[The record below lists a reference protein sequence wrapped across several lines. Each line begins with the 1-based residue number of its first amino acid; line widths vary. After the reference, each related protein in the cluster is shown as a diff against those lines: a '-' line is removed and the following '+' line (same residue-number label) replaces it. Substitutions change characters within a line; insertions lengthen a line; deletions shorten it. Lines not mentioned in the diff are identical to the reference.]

1 MRVLVRRGVAL
12 SQERFVIVT
21 GRGGHLS
28 NALQLLEQMQL
39 VPEALI
45 VSAGP
50 EAEALGRRY
59 RTLVVPHLFR
69 WFRRGRRVVDPL
81 AVIVHCVHTLWFAWR
96 LRPRIVLSFGDSP
109 TVAFCYW
116 ARLFGARIVFI
127 ECMNQV
133 DRPSLTGRL
142 TAPICS
148 DVFVQWKGLEA
159 QYGRKGRYAGWV
171 L

>member
-1 MRVLVRRGVAL
+1 VRVAQPG
-12 SQERFVIVT
+12 FVVVT
-21 GRGGHLS
+21 DRGGHLS
-28 NALQLLEQMQL
+28 NALGLLEQL
-39 VPEALI
+39 ALAPEALI

-50 EAEALGRRY
+50 EAETLQEHY

-69 WFRRGRRVVDPL
+69 WFRLGRRVVDPWAVAVHL
-81 AVIVHCVHTLWFAWR
+81 ARTFRIAR
-96 LRPRIVLSFGDSP
+96 ALRPRIVLSFGASA

-116 ARLFGARIVFI
+116 AWLLGARIVFI

-133 DRPSLTGRL
+133 DRPSRTGRL
-142 TAPICS
+142 LAPICS

-159 QYGRKGRYAGWV
+159 QYGPKGRYAGWV